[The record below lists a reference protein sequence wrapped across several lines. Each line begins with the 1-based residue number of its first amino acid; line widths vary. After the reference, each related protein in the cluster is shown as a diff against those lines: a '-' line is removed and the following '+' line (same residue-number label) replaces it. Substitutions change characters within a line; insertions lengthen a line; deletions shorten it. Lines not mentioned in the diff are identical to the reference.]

1 MSMKAP
7 ETSSTSRVHA
17 QGVLVNTQFSPK
29 IAIATTNAPATNVSA
44 AEAGGFCTA
53 CVGGMGISFCFVS
66 FVSLSRRTREA
77 SCWGLESVT
86 GSG

>member
-53 CVGGMGISFCFVS
+53 CVGGMGISF
-66 FVSLSRRTREA
+66 VSLSRRTREA